1 MSTTHLTQWLVLAAH
16 QFPEKTALIEGE
28 HAVTWAALHQRVI
41 NTAAYLRQQQVERGD
56 RVLVWLPNGVDFVVC
71 FWAVQYLQAVFV
83 PVNPDTPLA
92 RVRWLLDNAASHLL
106 IAQAEQATALASA
119 PGNPDLQVLFDQAP
133 GVQESGSSLLSLQQM
148 AELSPAMPLPVQGA
162 LDIDLAC
169 LIYTSGS
176 TGDPKGVMLTQRN
189 MLSAA
194 DSVASYLQLAASDR
208 IFCTIPMSFDYGL
221 YQAIMAAKVGATLI
235 VEKDFSRPLFALK
248 QLVKHKATVL
258 PIVPTLLAII
268 APLAKRYDF
277 SSLRKITNTAA
288 ALHPSD
294 IDLLTSLFPQTEIF
308 SMYGLTECHRCT
320 WLPPALLS
328 QHKDSV
334 GYAIPNTELWVVDD
348 EGVAHRS
355 NATGE
360 LVIRGATV
368 MRGYWRNPEQTAK
381 KLRPG
386 PLPGESVLYTGDV
399 CRLDEHGLLYFLSR
413 NDDILKTN
421 GEKVAPREVEGVL
434 KRMPGVLQVA
444 VIGVAHPV
452 YGDEI
457 VACIECVAPLDTA
470 LLKAFCQTHLEAY
483 KRPHRYYFSEAL
495 PKNNNGKV
503 DRGQL
508 STLLPRRENN
518 LNVGSTQQTGSQH
531 VYANH
536 H

>member
-1 MSTTHLTQWLVLAAH
+1 MSTTHLTQWLVQAAQ
-16 QFPEKTALIEGE
+16 QFPDKTALIEGE
-28 HAVTWAALHQRVI
+28 EAVTWAALYQRVL
-41 NTAAYLRQQQVERGD
+41 NTADYLRQQQVERGD

-83 PVNPDTPLA
+83 PVNPDTPLS
-92 RVRWLLDNAASHLL
+92 RLNWLLDNAASHLL
-106 IAQAEQATALASA
+106 IAQAGQAVALAA
-119 PGNPDLQVLFDQAP
+119 AVDNPALTVLFDKAP
-133 GVQESGSSLLSLQQM
+133 DAQENHSPSLSLQQI
-148 AELSPAMPLPVQGA
+148 AALPPTRPWPLLGA

-194 DSVASYLQLAASDR
+194 DSVATYLQLTASDR
-208 IFCTIPMSFDYGL
+208 VFCTIPMSFDYGL
-221 YQAIMAAKVGATLI
+221 YQAIMTAKVAATLI
-235 VEKDFSRPLFALK
+235 IERDFSRPLFALK
-248 QLVKHKATVL
+248 QLAKHRATVL

-294 IDLLTSLFPQTEIF
+294 IDLLISLFPHAEIF

-320 WLPPALLS
+320 WLPPALLA

-334 GYAIPNTELWVVDD
+334 GYAIPNTELWVIDD

-386 PLPGESVLYTGDV
+386 PLPGESVLHTGDI
-399 CRLDEHGLLYFLSR
+399 CRLDEQGLLYFLSR
-413 NDDILKTN
+413 TDDILKTN
-421 GEKVAPREVEGVL
+421 GEKVAPREVESVL
-434 KRMPGVLQVA
+434 KRMPGVRQVA

-457 VACIECVAPLDTA
+457 VACIECLEPLDIA
-470 LLKAFCQTHLEAY
+470 QLKAFCQAHLEAY
-483 KRPHRYYFSEAL
+483 KRPHRYYFSQAL

-508 STLLPRRENN
+508 PSLLPRRENN
-518 LNVGSTQQTGSQH
+518 LNVGCTQQAGSNH

>member
-1 MSTTHLTQWLVLAAH
+1 MSTTHLTQWLVQAAH
-16 QFPEKTALIEGE
+16 QFPEKTALIEGD
-28 HAVTWAALHQRVI
+28 HAVTWVALHQRVLT
-41 NTAAYLRQQQVERGD
+41 TAAYLRQQQVERGD
-56 RVLVWLPNGVDFVVC
+56 RVLVWLPNGEDFVVC
-71 FWAVQYLQAVFV
+71 FWAVQYVQAVFV
-83 PVNPDTPLA
+83 PVSPETPLA
-92 RVRWLLDNAASHLL
+92 RVGWLLANAQSHLL
-106 IAQAEQATALASA
+106 IAQGGQATALAAA
-119 PGNPDLQVLFDQAP
+119 PGNPDLRVLFDQTPDAH
-133 GVQESGSSLLSLQQM
+133 QSGSALLSLQQL
-148 AELSPAMPLPVQGA
+148 AAFAPPLSLPVQGA

-189 MLSAA
+189 MISAA
-194 DSVASYLQLAASDR
+194 DAVAGYLQLAASDR

-221 YQAIMAAKVGATLI
+221 YQAIMTAKVGATLI
-235 VEKDFSRPLFALK
+235 IEKDFSRPLFSLK
-248 QLVKHKATVL
+248 QLVKHQATVL
-258 PIVPTLLAII
+258 PIVPTLLTII
-268 APLAKRYDF
+268 APLAKRYNF
-277 SSLRKITNTAA
+277 SCLRKITNTAA

-294 IDLLTSLFPQTEIF
+294 IDLLISLFPQAEIF

-328 QHKDSV
+328 RHQDSV

-348 EGVAHRS
+348 NGVAHRN

-399 CRLDEHGLLYFLSR
+399 CRLDEQGLLYFLSR
-413 NDDILKTN
+413 KDDILKTN
-421 GEKVAPREVEGVL
+421 GEKVAPREVEAVL

-444 VIGVAHPV
+444 VIGVAHPIH
-452 YGDEI
+452 GDEI
-457 VACIECVAPLDTA
+457 VACIECATPLDITE
-470 LLKAFCQTHLEAY
+470 LKAFCQSHLEAY
-483 KRPHRYYFSEAL
+483 KRPHRYYFSDAL
-495 PKNNNGKV
+495 PKNSNGKV

-508 STLLPRRENN
+508 SALLPRQEKN
-518 LNVGSTQQTGSQH
+518 LNSACTQHTGSHH

>member
-1 MSTTHLTQWLVLAAH
+1 MSTNHLTQWLVLAAQ

-28 HAVTWAALHQRVI
+28 QTVTWSALHQRVI
-41 NTAAYLRQQQVERGD
+41 NTATYLRQQQVERGD
-56 RVLVWLPNGVDFVVC
+56 RVMVWLPNGVDFVVC

-83 PVNPDTPLA
+83 PVNPDTPIA
-92 RVRWLLDNAASHLL
+92 RVGWLLENAASQLL
-106 IAQAEQATALASA
+106 IAQSGQAAALATAAVAPDLRVLFDRAPDGQESDSSRLSLEQVTALA
-119 PGNPDLQVLFDQAP
+119 
-133 GVQESGSSLLSLQQM
+133 
-148 AELSPAMPLPVQGA
+148 PALPLPVRGA

-194 DSVASYLQLAASDR
+194 DSVVTYLQLQASDR

-221 YQAIMAAKVGATLI
+221 YQAIMTAKVGATLI
-235 VEKDFSRPLFALK
+235 IEKDFSRPLFALK

-277 SSLRKITNTAA
+277 SSLRTITNTAA

-294 IDLLTSLFPQTEIF
+294 IDLLLTLFPQAEIF

-328 QHKDSV
+328 RHKDSV
-334 GYAIPNTELWVVDD
+334 GHAIPNTELWVVDD
-348 EGVAHRS
+348 EGIAHRK

-368 MRGYWRNPEQTAK
+368 MSGYWRNPEQTAK

-399 CRLDEHGLLYFLSR
+399 CRLDEQGLLYFLSR
-413 NDDILKTN
+413 KDDILKTN

-434 KRMPGVLQVA
+434 KRVPGVLQVA
-444 VIGVAHPV
+444 VIGLAHPV
-452 YGDEI
+452 HGDEI
-457 VACIECVAPLDTA
+457 VACIECITPLETA
-470 LLKAFCQTHLEAY
+470 QLKAFCQVHLEAY

-508 STLLPRRENN
+508 SALLPRRENN
-518 LNVGSTQQTGSQH
+518 LNAGCTQ
-531 VYANH
+531 
-536 H
+536 

>member
-1 MSTTHLTQWLVLAAH
+1 MSTHHLTQWLVQAAQ
-16 QFPEKTALIEGE
+16 QFPEKIALIEGE

-41 NTAAYLRQQQVERGD
+41 NTARYLQQQQVERGD

-83 PVNPDTPLA
+83 PVNPETPLA
-92 RVRWLLDNAASHLL
+92 RVDWLLDNAESRLL
-106 IAQAEQATALASA
+106 IAQAGYASALADA
-119 PGNPDLQVLFDQAP
+119 LGKRDLRLMFDQAP
-133 GVQESGSSLLSLQQM
+133 SHRQSSSSGLSLQQI
-148 AELSPAMPLPVQGA
+148 AQLPPAQSLGLQGA

-194 DSVASYLQLAASDR
+194 DSVATYLQLSGADR

-221 YQAIMAAKVGATLI
+221 YQAIMTAKVAATLI
-235 VEKDFSRPLFALK
+235 IEKDFSRPLFALK
-248 QLVKHKATVL
+248 ELVKHQATVL

-294 IDLLTSLFPQTEIF
+294 IDLLISLFPQAEIF

-328 QHKDSV
+328 RHKDSV
-334 GYAIPNTELWVVDD
+334 GYAIPNTELWVVDED
-348 EGVAHRS
+348 GIAHRR

-386 PLPGESVLYTGDV
+386 PLPGESVLYTGDL
-399 CRLDEHGLLYFLSR
+399 CRLDEQGLLYFLSR
-413 NDDILKTN
+413 SDDILKTN

-434 KRMPGVLQVA
+434 KRVPGVLQVA
-444 VIGVAHPV
+444 VIGIAHPV

-457 VACIECVAPLDTA
+457 VACIECVAPLDEA
-470 LLKAFCQTHLEAY
+470 SLKAFCQSHLEAY
-483 KRPHRYYFSEAL
+483 KRPHRYYFSQAL
-495 PKNNNGKV
+495 PRNNNGKV

-508 STLLPRRENN
+508 SSLLPRRENK
-518 LNVGSTQQTGSQH
+518 LNVGCTQQTGSHH

>member
-1 MSTTHLTQWLVLAAH
+1 MSTNHLTQWLVLAAQ

-28 HAVTWAALHQRVI
+28 QAVTWSALHQRVI

-71 FWAVQYLQAVFV
+71 FWAVQYVQAVFV

-92 RVRWLLDNAASHLL
+92 RVGWLLDNAASQLL
-106 IAQAEQATALASA
+106 IAQSTQAAALATAALA
-119 PGNPDLQVLFDQAP
+119 PDLRVLFDRAP
-133 GVQESGSSLLSLQQM
+133 DGQDSHSSRLSLEQV
-148 AELSPAMPLPVQGA
+148 ATLAPALTWPVQGA

-194 DSVASYLQLAASDR
+194 DSVASYLQLRASDR

-221 YQAIMAAKVGATLI
+221 YQAIMTAKVGATLI
-235 VEKDFSRPLFALK
+235 IEKDFSRPLFALK
-248 QLVKHKATVL
+248 QLVKHRATVL

-277 SSLRKITNTAA
+277 SSLRTITNTAA

-294 IDLLTSLFPQTEIF
+294 IDLLLSLFPQAEVF

-328 QHKDSV
+328 RHKDSV

-348 EGVAHRS
+348 EGVARRS

-368 MRGYWRNPEQTAK
+368 MSGYWRNPEQTAK

-386 PLPGESVLYTGDV
+386 PLPGESVLYTGDL
-399 CRLDEHGLLYFLSR
+399 CRLDEQGLLYFLSR
-413 NDDILKTN
+413 MDDMLKTN

-434 KRMPGVLQVA
+434 KRVPGVLQVA
-444 VIGVAHPV
+444 VIGLAHPV
-452 YGDEI
+452 HGDEI
-457 VACIECVAPLDTA
+457 VACIECDAPLDTA
-470 LLKAFCQTHLEAY
+470 QLKAFCQAHLEAY

-508 STLLPRRENN
+508 AALLPRRENN
-518 LNVGSTQQTGSQH
+518 LNVGCTQQTGSQH
-531 VYANH
+531 AYANH

>member
-1 MSTTHLTQWLVLAAH
+1 MSTNHLTQWLVLAAH

-28 HAVTWAALHQRVI
+28 HAVTWAELHQRMI
-41 NTAAYLRQQQVERGD
+41 NTATYLRQQQVARGD

-92 RVRWLLDNAASHLL
+92 RVGWLLDNAESHLL
-106 IAQAEQATALASA
+106 IAQAGQATALATA
-119 PGNPDLQVLFDQAP
+119 TDAPDLQVLFDQTP
-133 GVQESGSSLLSLQQM
+133 GAQESNSPLLSLQQI
-148 AELSPAMPLPVQGA
+148 AALPPAMPLSVQGT

-194 DSVASYLQLAASDR
+194 DSVATYLQLTASDR

-221 YQAIMAAKVGATLI
+221 YQAIMTAKMGATLI
-235 VEKDFSRPLFALK
+235 IEKDFSRPLFALK

-294 IDLLTSLFPQTEIF
+294 IDLLISLFPQAEIF

-328 QHKDSV
+328 RHKDSV
-334 GYAIPNTELWVVDD
+334 GHAIPNTELWVVDD
-348 EGVAHRS
+348 DGVAHRS

-368 MRGYWRNPEQTAK
+368 MRGYWRNPEQTEK

-386 PLPGESVLYTGDV
+386 PLPGESVLYTGDM
-399 CRLDEHGLLYFLSR
+399 CRLDEQGLLYFLSR
-413 NDDILKTN
+413 KDDILKTN

-457 VACIECVAPLDTA
+457 VACIECATPLDTV

-508 STLLPRRENN
+508 STLLPCRENN
-518 LNVGSTQQTGSQH
+518 LNVGCTQQTGSH
-531 VYANH
+531 HAYANH

>member
-28 HAVTWAALHQRVI
+28 HAVTWAAFHQRVL

-92 RVRWLLDNAASHLL
+92 RVGWLLDNAESHLL
-106 IAQAEQATALASA
+106 IAQAGQATALAA
-119 PGNPDLQVLFDQAP
+119 GPGNSDLQVLFDQAP
-133 GVQESGSSLLSLQQM
+133 GAQESGSPLLSLQQI
-148 AELSPAMPLPVQGA
+148 AALAPALPLPVRDA

-194 DSVASYLQLAASDR
+194 DSVATYLQLAASDR

-235 VEKDFSRPLFALK
+235 IEKDFSRPLFALK
-248 QLVKHKATVL
+248 QLVKHKATIL

-294 IDLLTSLFPQTEIF
+294 IDLLISLFPQAEIF

-328 QHKDSV
+328 RHKDSV
-334 GYAIPNTELWVVDD
+334 GYAIPNTELWVVDED
-348 EGVAHRS
+348 GVAHRS

-399 CRLDEHGLLYFLSR
+399 CRLDEQGLLYFLSR
-413 NDDILKTN
+413 KDDILKTN

-444 VIGVAHPV
+444 VIGVAHPI

-457 VACIECVAPLDTA
+457 VACIECTAPLDTA
-470 LLKAFCQTHLEAY
+470 QLKVFCQTHLEAY

-508 STLLPRRENN
+508 SALLPRRENN
-518 LNVGSTQQTGSQH
+518 LNVESTQQAGSQH

>member
-1 MSTTHLTQWLVLAAH
+1 MSTNHLTQWLVQAAH

-28 HAVTWAALHQRVI
+28 QAVTWAALHQRVI
-41 NTAAYLRQQQVERGD
+41 NTATYLRQQQVERGD

-71 FWAVQYLQAVFV
+71 FWAVQYVQAVFV
-83 PVNPDTPLA
+83 PVNPDTPVA
-92 RVRWLLDNAASHLL
+92 RLNWLLDNAASHLL
-106 IAQAEQATALASA
+106 IAQAGKAEALAA
-119 PGNPDLQVLFDQAP
+119 TLDYPQLKVLFDQP
-133 GVQESGSSLLSLQQM
+133 CDSPLLSLQQI
-148 AELSPAMPLPVQGA
+148 AALPPTLSLPVQDA

-194 DSVASYLQLAASDR
+194 DSVATYLQLTASDR
-208 IFCTIPMSFDYGL
+208 VFCTIPMSFDYGL
-221 YQAIMAAKVGATLI
+221 YQAIMTAKVGATLI
-235 VEKDFSRPLFALK
+235 IEKDFSRPLFALK
-248 QLVKHKATVL
+248 QLVQHRATVL
-258 PIVPTLLAII
+258 PIVPTMLALI

-277 SSLRKITNTAA
+277 TSLRKITNTAA

-294 IDLLTSLFPQTEIF
+294 IDLLVSLFPQAEIF

-320 WLPPALLS
+320 WLPPALLA

-348 EGVAHRS
+348 EGVAHRN

-399 CRLDEHGLLYFLSR
+399 CRLDEQGLLYFLSR
-413 NDDILKTN
+413 TDDILKTN

-434 KRMPGVLQVA
+434 KSMPGVQQVA

-457 VACIECVAPLDTA
+457 VACIECSEPLDIA
-470 LLKAFCQTHLEAY
+470 QLKAFCQANLEAY
-483 KRPHRYYFSEAL
+483 KRPHRYYFSQAL

-518 LNVGSTQQTGSQH
+518 LNVGSTQHAGSNH
-531 VYANH
+531 VHANH

>member
-1 MSTTHLTQWLVLAAH
+1 MSTNHLSQWLVQAAQ
-16 QFPEKTALIEGE
+16 QFPDKTALVEGE
-28 HAVTWAALHQRVI
+28 NEVTWATLHQRVI
-41 NTAAYLRQQQVERGD
+41 NTAAYLREQQVERGD

-71 FWAVQYLQAVFV
+71 FWAVQFLQAVFV

-92 RVRWLLDNAASHLL
+92 RVGWLLDNAESRLL
-106 IAQAEQATALASA
+106 IAQAGQATALAAA
-119 PGNPDLQVLFDQAP
+119 PATPALRMLFDQLP
-133 GVQESGSSLLSLQQM
+133 DTQPSGSPLLSLAQI
-148 AELSPAMPLPVQGA
+148 AALAPPLALAVQGA

-194 DSVASYLQLAASDR
+194 DSVASYLQLEASDR

-221 YQAIMAAKVGATLI
+221 YQAIMTARVGATLI
-235 VEKDFSRPLFALK
+235 IEKDFSRPLFALK

-277 SSLRKITNTAA
+277 SSLRTITNTAA

-294 IDLLTSLFPQTEIF
+294 IDLLLSLFPQARIF

-328 QHKDSV
+328 EHKDSV

-348 EGVAHRS
+348 AGVAHRN
-355 NATGE
+355 NASGE

-386 PLPGESVLYTGDV
+386 PLPGESVLYTGDL
-399 CRLDEHGLLYFLSR
+399 CRLDEQGLLYFLSR
-413 NDDILKTN
+413 KDDILKTN
-421 GEKVAPREVEGVL
+421 GEKVAPREVEAVL
-434 KRMPGVLQVA
+434 RRVPGVLQVA
-444 VIGVAHPV
+444 VIGVAHPIH
-452 YGDEI
+452 GDEI
-457 VACIECVAPLDTA
+457 VACIECVEPLDIAT
-470 LLKAFCQTHLEAY
+470 LKAFCQVHLEAY

-495 PKNNNGKV
+495 PKNHNGKV

-508 STLLPRRENN
+508 AVLLPRQQKN
-518 LNVGSTQQTGSQH
+518 LNVGCTQTTGSH
-531 VYANH
+531 HAYANH

>member
-1 MSTTHLTQWLVLAAH
+1 MSTTHLTQWLLLAAH
-16 QFPEKTALIEGE
+16 RFPDKTALVEGDHE
-28 HAVTWAALHQRVI
+28 VTWAELHQRVLH
-41 NTAAYLRQQQVERGD
+41 TAAYLRHLQVKRGD

-71 FWAVQYLQAVFV
+71 FWAAQYVQAVFV

-92 RVRWLLDNAASHLL
+92 RVGWLINNADSHLL
-106 IAQAEQATALASA
+106 IAQTAQANALAAIHDS
-119 PGNPDLQVLFDQAP
+119 PDWPTQPLVLFDGPTPKA
-133 GVQESGSSLLSLQQM
+133 SMLSLRQLVTSSM
-148 AELSPAMPLPVQGA
+148 AQPLSIQTA

-176 TGDPKGVMLTQRN
+176 TGEPKGVMLTQRN

-194 DSVASYLQLAASDR
+194 DAVASYLQLESSDR

-235 VEKDFSRPLFALK
+235 IEKDFSRPLFALK

-288 ALHPSD
+288 ALHPND
-294 IDLLTSLFPQTEIF
+294 IDRLVALFPNAEIF

-320 WLPPALLS
+320 WLPPALLAAHS
-328 QHKDSV
+328 ESV
-334 GYAIPNTELWVVDD
+334 GYAIPNTELWVVDED
-348 EGVAHRS
+348 GVEHRS

-386 PLPGESVLYTGDV
+386 PLPGESVLYTGDI
-399 CRLDEHGLLYFLSR
+399 CRLDEQGLLYFLAR
-413 NDDILKTN
+413 GDDILKTN

-434 KRMPGVLQVA
+434 KRMPGVMQVA
-444 VIGVAHPV
+444 VIGVAHPI

-457 VACIECVAPLDTA
+457 VACIECLKPLDSA
-470 LLKAFCQTHLEAY
+470 QLKAFCQVHLEAY

-503 DRGQL
+503 DRGRL
-508 STLLPRRENN
+508 ATLLPRHEKT
-518 LNVGSTQQTGSQH
+518 LNAGCALHTGSQH
-531 VYANH
+531 AYVDNH
-536 H
+536 

>member
-1 MSTTHLTQWLVLAAH
+1 MSTHHLTEWLVLAAQ
-16 QFPEKTALIEGE
+16 QFPEKIALVEGDQE
-28 HAVTWAALHQRVI
+28 VTWAALHQRVLH
-41 NTAAYLRQQQVERGD
+41 TATYLRQQRVKRGD

-71 FWAVQYLQAVFV
+71 FWAVQYVQAVFV

-92 RVRWLLDNAASHLL
+92 RVGWLLDNAAAHLL
-106 IAQAEQATALASA
+106 IAPATQATVLAAAADSQKWPA
-119 PGNPDLQVLFDQAP
+119 DLRLLFDQPTPA
-133 GVQESGSSLLSLQQM
+133 GSLLSLQQL
-148 AELSPAMPLPVQGA
+148 ATADHAILLPVEAA

-194 DSVASYLQLAASDR
+194 DSVASYLQLEAKDR

-221 YQAIMAAKVGATLI
+221 YQAIMATKVGATLI
-235 VEKDFSRPLFALK
+235 IEKDFSRPLFALK
-248 QLVKHKATVL
+248 QLVKHQATVL

-294 IDLLTSLFPQTEIF
+294 IDLLLSLFPAAEIF

-320 WLPPALLS
+320 WLPPALLA
-328 QHKDSV
+328 QHKESV

-348 EGVAHRS
+348 DGVQHRS

-399 CRLDEHGLLYFLSR
+399 CRLDEQGLLYFLSR
-413 NDDILKTN
+413 TDDILKTN

-434 KRMPGVLQVA
+434 KCLPGVLQVA
-444 VIGVAHPV
+444 VIGVAHPI

-457 VACIECVAPLDTA
+457 VACIECIEPLHIA
-470 LLKAFCQTHLEAY
+470 QLKAFCQAHLETY
-483 KRPHRYYFSEAL
+483 KRPHRYYFSHAL

-508 STLLPRRENN
+508 AALLPRQEKN
-518 LNVGSTQQTGSQH
+518 LTVGCTQQKGSHDAH
-531 VYANH
+531 VNH

>member
-1 MSTTHLTQWLVLAAH
+1 MSTNHLTQWLVQAAER
-16 QFPEKTALIEGE
+16 FPEKVALIEGE
-28 HAVTWAALHQRVI
+28 QAVTWAALYQRVI
-41 NTAAYLRQQQVERGD
+41 NTATYLAQQQVDRGD

-92 RVRWLLDNAASHLL
+92 RVGWLLDNAESHLL
-106 IAQAEQATALASA
+106 IAQAGQATALAETL
-119 PGNPDLQVLFDQAP
+119 GERDVHVLFDQPLSAP
-133 GVQESGSSLLSLQQM
+133 ACGSSPSLQQI
-148 AELSPAMPLPVQGA
+148 ALFPPAQPSHLQGA

-194 DSVASYLQLAASDR
+194 DSVATYLQLSAADR

-221 YQAIMAAKVGATLI
+221 YQAIMTAKAGATLI
-235 VEKDFSRPLFALK
+235 IEKDFSRPLFALK

-288 ALHPSD
+288 ALHTSD
-294 IDLLTSLFPQTEIF
+294 IDLLISLFPQAQIY

-348 EGVAHRS
+348 DGVAHRS

-386 PLPGESVLYTGDV
+386 PLHGESLLYTGDI
-399 CRLDEHGLLYFLSR
+399 CRLDEQGLLYFLSR
-413 NDDILKTN
+413 SDDILKTN

-434 KRMPGVLQVA
+434 KRVPGVLQVA
-444 VIGVAHPV
+444 VIGIAHPV
-452 YGDEI
+452 HGDEI
-457 VACIECVAPLDTA
+457 VACIECVAPLDEA
-470 LLKAFCQTHLEAY
+470 SLKAFCQTHLEAY
-483 KRPHRYYFSEAL
+483 KRPHRYYFSQAL
-495 PKNNNGKV
+495 PRNNNGKV

-508 STLLPRRENN
+508 STLMPRRENN
-518 LNVGSTQQTGSQH
+518 LNVGCTQQTGSHH

>member
-1 MSTTHLTQWLVLAAH
+1 MSTNHLSQWLVQAAH
-16 QFPEKTALIEGE
+16 LFPEKTALIEGE
-28 HAVTWAALHQRVI
+28 HAVTWGALHQRVL
-41 NTAAYLRQQQVERGD
+41 NTAAYLREQHVERGD

-83 PVNPDTPLA
+83 PVNPDTPPA
-92 RVRWLLDNAASHLL
+92 RVSWLLGNAASRLL
-106 IAQAEQATALASA
+106 IAQAGQATTLAMA
-119 PGNPDLQVLFDQAP
+119 AHAPDLQVVFDQASS
-133 GVQESGSSLLSLQQM
+133 VQSSGASRLSLQQI
-148 AELSPAMPLPVQGA
+148 AALPPVITLPVQGT

-221 YQAIMAAKVGATLI
+221 YQAIMTAKVGATLI
-235 VEKDFSRPLFALK
+235 IEKDFSRPLFALK
-248 QLVKHKATVL
+248 QLVKHQATVL

-294 IDLLTSLFPQTEIF
+294 IDLLISLFPQAEIF

-328 QHKDSV
+328 RHKDSV

-348 EGVAHRS
+348 DGVEHRS

-399 CRLDEHGLLYFLSR
+399 CRLDEQGLLYFLSR
-413 NDDILKTN
+413 KDDILKTN

-444 VIGVAHPV
+444 VIGLAHPV

-457 VACIECVAPLDTA
+457 VACIECEAPLDIA
-470 LLKAFCQTHLEAY
+470 QLKAFCQTHLETY

-503 DRGQL
+503 DRSQL
-508 STLLPRRENN
+508 SALLPRQESN
-518 LNVGSTQQTGSQH
+518 LKVGHAQQTGSHH

>member
-1 MSTTHLTQWLVLAAH
+1 MSTNHLTQWLALAAH

-28 HAVTWAALHQRVI
+28 QAVTWGALHQRVI
-41 NTAAYLRQQQVERGD
+41 NTAAYLRQLQVERGD

-83 PVNPDTPLA
+83 PVNPETPLA
-92 RVRWLLDNAASHLL
+92 RVGWLLDNAASHVL
-106 IAQAEQATALASA
+106 IAQTGQAAALLAA
-119 PGNPDLQVLFDQAP
+119 PGNPDLQVLFDKASDA
-133 GVQESGSSLLSLQQM
+133 QESGSSLLSLQQI
-148 AELSPAMPLPVQGA
+148 ATQDLATPLPVQGA

-194 DSVASYLQLAASDR
+194 DSVATYLQLAQSDR

-221 YQAIMAAKVGATLI
+221 YQAIMTAKVGATLI
-235 VEKDFSRPLFALK
+235 IEKDFSRPLFALK

-258 PIVPTLLAII
+258 PIVPTLLALI

-294 IDLLTSLFPQTEIF
+294 IDLLLSLFPQAEIF

-320 WLPPALLS
+320 WLPPALLAK
-328 QHKDSV
+328 HKDSV

-348 EGVAHRS
+348 DGVAHRS
-355 NATGE
+355 NAIGE

-386 PLPGESVLYTGDV
+386 PLPGESVLYTGDM
-399 CRLDEHGLLYFLSR
+399 CRLDEQGLLYFLSR
-413 NDDILKTN
+413 KDDMLKTH

-434 KRMPGVLQVA
+434 KRIPGVLQVA
-444 VIGVAHPV
+444 VIGVPHPIH
-452 YGDEI
+452 GDEI
-457 VACIECVAPLDTA
+457 VACIECVEPLDIA
-470 LLKAFCQTHLEAY
+470 RLKAFCQAHLEAY
-483 KRPHRYYFSEAL
+483 KRPHRYYFSDAL

-508 STLLPRRENN
+508 AILLPRQDKN
-518 LNVGSTQQTGSQH
+518 LNVGCTQHTGSHH
-531 VYANH
+531 VYVH
-536 H
+536 HH